1 MGMRGHWEGFMSSIK
16 NTSFLEAVAAGIQH
30 EKDFFDFCMKTHDEL
45 DGGPVKSFF
54 FDLAEDSVE
63 HLKMIEGIY
72 QKYSGNQ
79 ALPNLKHVGQVHK
92 FHATA
97 IQKLIKKLDRNLNKS
112 AKGNELE
119 ALRLAL
125 QEAEDA
131 AQAFGKLAD
140 KFADAGIKM
149 LFQKISQFNKE
160 RAILLEG
167 TLVYQH
173 PMMNEQSVQD
183 YHLEV
188 VSVQIEPQSV
198 RAEKVINAEV
208 IKRKKAKSK
217 KTASKPVSR
226 SKPSKPAAK
235 KTAKKTAKKKS
246 AKKAAPK
253 KTSAKKKK

>member
-1 MGMRGHWEGFMSSIK
+1 MSSIK

-30 EKDFFDFCMKTHDEL
+30 EKDFFDFCMKTYDEL
-45 DGGPVKSFF
+45 EEGPVKNFF

-79 ALPNLKHVGQVHK
+79 ALPNLKYVGQVHK

-131 AQAFGKLAD
+131 SQAFAKLAE
-140 KFADAGIKM
+140 KFSDTGIKM
-149 LFQKISQFNKE
+149 LFQKMSQFNKE

-173 PMMNEQSVQD
+173 PMVNEQPVQD

-188 VSVQIEPQSV
+188 VSVKIEPQSL

-208 IKRKKAKSK
+208 IKRKHAAKKPAARTKVAKKAKKKPQSKKAAAKK
-217 KTASKPVSR
+217 KTAR
-226 SKPSKPAAK
+226 
-235 KTAKKTAKKKS
+235 KKK
-246 AKKAAPK
+246 
-253 KTSAKKKK
+253 

>member
-1 MGMRGHWEGFMSSIK
+1 MSSIK

-30 EKDFFDFCMKTHDEL
+30 EKDFFDFCMKTYDEL

-63 HLKMIEGIY
+63 HLRMIEGIY

-79 ALPNLKHVGQVHK
+79 SLPNLKYVGQVHK

-97 IQKLIKKLDRNLNKS
+97 IQRLIKKLDRNLNKS

-125 QEAEDA
+125 QEAQDA
-131 AQAFGKLAD
+131 AEAFAKLAA
-140 KFADAGIKM
+140 KFSDTGIKM
-149 LFQKISQFNKE
+149 LFQKISQFNRE

-173 PMMNEQSVQD
+173 PKTDESAVQE
-183 YHLEV
+183 YHLDV
-188 VSVQIEPQSV
+188 VSVQIEPQSA
-198 RAEKVINAEV
+198 RAEKVINARAGTTV
-208 IKRKKAKSK
+208 SKKVRNPAKKA
-217 KTASKPVSR
+217 AS
-226 SKPSKPAAK
+226 
-235 KTAKKTAKKKS
+235 KKKS
-246 AKKAAPK
+246 APK
-253 KTSAKKKK
+253 KTSKRGVKKAKRVKASAKKKK

>member
-1 MGMRGHWEGFMSSIK
+1 MSSIK

-45 DGGPVKSFF
+45 DGGPVKNFF

-97 IQKLIKKLDRNLNKS
+97 IQKLIKKLDRNLSKS

-131 AQAFGKLAD
+131 ADAFAKLAD
-140 KFADAGIKM
+140 KFSDAGIKM

-167 TLVYQH
+167 TLVYQY
-173 PMMNEQSVQD
+173 PMADERAVQE

-198 RAEKVINAEV
+198 RAEKVINARAIPV
-208 IKRKKAKSK
+208 GKKPAKKSVKKPAPKKKA
-217 KTASKPVSR
+217 
-226 SKPSKPAAK
+226 AAK
-235 KTAKKTAKKKS
+235 KTVKKAAKKTKAKKP
-246 AKKAAPK
+246 AG
-253 KTSAKKKK
+253 KKKK